1 MSPPTI
7 MNEVD
12 QDAAA
17 QALGILIC
25 VVLAVLGSAVL
36 LGLATRL
43 FVWAS
48 GIG

>member
-1 MSPPTI
+1 

-12 QDAAA
+12 EDAAA
-17 QALGILIC
+17 AFVGILIC

-43 FVWAS
+43 FVWVS
-48 GIG
+48 GVG